1 MLCFK
6 AGRRYKTIMTEF
18 VFSSGTAKG
27 KHLVLS
33 RSHCDAYRLQSSIAD
48 NCWGD
53 AKRLVLLSFDII
65 KHYPV
70 KAKSVVLT
78 LAGMKA
84 GKQKK
89 PRRGSVVK

>member
-1 MLCFK
+1 MPTGYTVVLRIIVRVMKRGCC
-6 AGRRYKTIMTEF
+6 YCHLI
-18 VFSSGTAKG
+18 SSGT
-27 KHLVLS
+27 
-33 RSHCDAYRLQSSIAD
+33 
-48 NCWGD
+48 
-53 AKRLVLLSFDII
+53 I

-70 KAKSVVLT
+70 KAKSGVLT